1 MSRRTGAP
9 SRWVIVGLLAL
20 GNAACGAGEQPR
32 VRAVVRDSAGITIVE
47 NSAPLW
53 REEETWRLTTEPVVN
68 IGVVVGEPEYQLHNV
83 VGATRLDDG
92 RIVVANGGT
101 GEIRFYDPSG
111 RFVSSVGRPGE
122 GPGEFGSLGMLFRLG
137 DSLVA
142 YDYQLRRTSV
152 FDDKGT
158 FARSFTLEAPPGHSG
173 LSPRGALAD
182 RTLLVSTNRVF
193 VYGEAQPGVV
203 RDTVLYLRHDLDG
216 ALVDSIGRF
225 PGVQYVVRVTE
236 GAMSVSSLPFGIR
249 PLTAIHASGFFYG
262 TSDRY
267 EIRRYAA
274 DGTLEMLIRRVFEP
288 RRVTP
293 EDVTAYKEQVLTAM
307 GQRNRQAVERML
319 ADTPFPET
327 MPAFAQLQVDGEG
340 NLWVEEYRSPADRH
354 PRRWTIFD
362 PTGQMLGTIE
372 TPDRFTIFE
381 IGEDYV
387 LGRWIDNFDI
397 EYVRLYGLIK
407 P

>member
-1 MSRRTGAP
+1 MAKRTGVP
-9 SRWVIVGLLAL
+9 SRWVVVGLLAV
-20 GNAACGAGEQPR
+20 GNAACSAGEQPR

-47 NSAPLW
+47 NSVPLW
-53 REEETWRLTTEPVVN
+53 RDEEEWRLTAEPVVQ
-68 IGVVVGEPEYQLHNV
+68 IGVVMGAPEYQLHNV
-83 VGATRLDDG
+83 VGATRLADG
-92 RIVVANGGT
+92 RIAVANGSS
-101 GEIRFYDPSG
+101 GEIRLYDPSG
-111 RFVSSVGRPGE
+111 RFISLAGRPGE

-142 YDYQLRRTSV
+142 YDYQLRRLSI
-152 FDDKGT
+152 FDDEGT
-158 FARSFTLEAPPGHSG
+158 FARSFTLEVPPGRSG

-182 RTLLVSTNRVF
+182 RTLLVSTIRIF
-193 VYGEAQPGVV
+193 VHDEAKPGVS
-203 RDTVLYLRHDLDG
+203 RDTALYLRYDFDG

-225 PGVQYVVRVTE
+225 PGVQHLVRVNGE
-236 GAMSVSSLPFGIR
+236 AMSVSSLPFGSR
-249 PLTAIHASGFFYG
+249 ASTAIGGSGFFYG
-262 TSDRY
+262 ASDSY

-274 DGTLEMLIRRVFEP
+274 DGTLEMLIRRLVEP

-293 EDVTAYKEQVLTAM
+293 EDVSGYKEQVLTAV
-307 GQRNRQAVERML
+307 GPRNRQAAERML
-319 ADTPFPET
+319 AEIPFPET
-327 MPAFAQLQVDGEG
+327 MPAFAQLQVDAAG

-354 PRRWTIFD
+354 PPRWTIFD